1 MGANRAGHMSE
12 LKILV
17 LDTLLIFVLLS
28 TSCGGIKENE
38 TPDRWKGSLGEF
50 FSSVDLNDDG
60 QIEPQEAAKYIDGVV
75 EDQDLQCMQSN
86 VDGAD
91 HGDTI
96 SEGELQRHLQSLLK
110 VQHKQVLPSIFPIR
124 ILCCPSMIVA
134 FLYRGIG
141 WLNGSVT
148 VLACRSM

>member
-17 LDTLLIFVLLS
+17 LDTLLIFVLFS
-28 TSCGGIKENE
+28 TSCRGTKENE
-38 TPDRWKGSLGEF
+38 TPDKWKGSLGEF
-50 FSSVDLNDDG
+50 FSSVDLNDNG
-60 QIEPQEAAKYIDGVV
+60 QIEPQEAAKYIDGGV

-110 VQHKQVLPSIFPIR
+110 VQNKQVLP
-124 ILCCPSMIVA
+124 
-134 FLYRGIG
+134 
-141 WLNGSVT
+141 
-148 VLACRSM
+148 

>member
-17 LDTLLIFVLLS
+17 LDTLLIFVLFS
-28 TSCGGIKENE
+28 TSCRGTTENE
-38 TPDRWKGSLGEF
+38 TPDRWKGSLGKF
-50 FSSVDLNDDG
+50 FSSVDLNDNG
-60 QIEPQEAAKYIDGVV
+60 QIEPQEAAKYIDGGV

-91 HGDTI
+91 HGNTI

-110 VQHKQVLPSIFPIR
+110 VQNKQVLP
-124 ILCCPSMIVA
+124 
-134 FLYRGIG
+134 
-141 WLNGSVT
+141 
-148 VLACRSM
+148 